1 MFIGEYKHSL
11 DDKNRIIVPSKF
23 RSELDGKF
31 IATRGLD
38 GCLACFPV
46 EEFGK
51 YISTITSMP
60 VEKKEV
66 RQYLRMIS
74 ANAVECDLDS
84 QGRVVLPQK
93 LREMANIARDIVI
106 TGAINRFEV
115 WAVET
120 YGKYEEETSP
130 FYEKLAE
137 GLADM
142 GLKGSV

>member
-1 MFIGEYKHSL
+1 MFIGEYRHSL

-46 EEFGK
+46 EEFSK

-60 VEKKEV
+60 VEMKEV
-66 RQYLRMIS
+66 RQYLRTIS

-93 LREMANIARDIVI
+93 LREMANIKRDIVI
-106 TGAINRFEV
+106 TGALNRFEV
-115 WAVET
+115 WAQED
-120 YGKYEEETSP
+120 YGRYEEETSP
-130 FYEKLAE
+130 LYEKLAE
-137 GLADM
+137 DLADM
-142 GLKGSV
+142 GLKGSL